1 MAKLD
6 GLETVLDFLKGL
18 QPKIAAQQ
26 RDYTWRGNL
35 AVSHA
40 QIAKKTLSL
49 NVDPLPNDSKQLKG
63 YPGFYRVDSGEY
75 RIVYRFK
82 PKEDLV
88 EVILVGKRNDDE
100 VYKKLDRLL
109 G

>member
-18 QPKIAAQQ
+18 QPKIAAQ
-26 RDYTWRGNL
+26 
-35 AVSHA
+35 
-40 QIAKKTLSL
+40 IAKKVLAL
-49 NVDPLPNDSKQLKG
+49 NIDPLPSDSKELTG
-63 YPGFYRVDSGEY
+63 YPGFHRVDSGEY
-75 RIVYRFK
+75 RIVYRFDAA
-82 PKEDLV
+82 EELV

-100 VYKKLDRLL
+100 VYKRLNRII

>member
-6 GLETVLDFLKGL
+6 GLEAVLDFLKGL
-18 QPKIAAQQ
+18 QPKIAA
-26 RDYTWRGNL
+26 
-35 AVSHA
+35 H
-40 QIAKKTLSL
+40 IAKKTLSL
-49 NVDPLPNDSKQLKG
+49 NIDPLPNDSKQLKG

>member
-18 QPKIAAQQ
+18 QPKIAAQ
-26 RDYTWRGNL
+26 
-35 AVSHA
+35 
-40 QIAKKTLSL
+40 IAKKVLSL
-49 NVDPLPNDSKQLKG
+49 NIEPLPNDSKELKG
-63 YPGFYRVDSGEY
+63 YPNYYRVDSGEY

-82 PKEDLV
+82 VDDDLV
-88 EVILVGKRNDDE
+88 EIILVGKRNDDE
-100 VYKKLDRLL
+100 VYKILKRLL